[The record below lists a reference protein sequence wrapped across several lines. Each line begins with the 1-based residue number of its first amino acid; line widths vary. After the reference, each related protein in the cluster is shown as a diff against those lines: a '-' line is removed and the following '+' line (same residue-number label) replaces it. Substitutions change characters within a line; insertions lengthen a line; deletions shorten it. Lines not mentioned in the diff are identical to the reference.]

1 MNGAYIE
8 PLSREMY
15 VSVCVVRRVSV
26 VDRPTNSSAGRSR
39 GHTAGCSRAR
49 GGGHGGAAHRRRAAD
64 DSDSEDEASF
74 QSYDDPDDSESPVPP
89 FEPSS
94 TPGFK
99 LPGFYARGS
108 LATAYSFFKLFF
120 TDNMINSIVDHT
132 NCYAQEKTF
141 SGLGSSY
148 TFSDGSC
155 QDVTANEI
163 RRFIAIFIHFGVVH
177 VRGNVQKKW
186 SMKTLSHGL

>member
-8 PLSREMY
+8 PLSSEMY
-15 VSVCVVRRVSV
+15 VSVCVVRRVHV
-26 VDRPTNSSAGRSR
+26 VDRPANSGAGRSR
-39 GHTAGCSRAR
+39 GHAAGCSRAR
-49 GGGHGGAAHRRRAAD
+49 GGGHGGVAGRRRAAD

-94 TPGFK
+94 TTGFK
-99 LPGFYARGS
+99 LPGYYTRGS

-132 NCYAQEKTF
+132 NSYAQEKPF
-141 SGLGSSY
+141 RGLGSSY
-148 TFSDGSC
+148 TFSDRSW

-163 RRFIAIFIHFGVVH
+163 RRFIAILIISALFTSEVMSRKTGV
-177 VRGNVQKKW
+177 
-186 SMKTLSHGL
+186 